1 MRRLINTWATAFA
14 IITMM
19 MAIEGVLL
27 NDTASELHDKTFL
40 IGADET
46 STTEN
51 DPNLEN

>member
-1 MRRLINTWATAFA
+1 MMRLINTWATAFA

-19 MAIEGVLL
+19 MAMEGVLL